1 VEEARQDVLFA
12 LDADPAWHRLDEEQR
27 AGLIQEHYLN
37 APPPLRMGTDEEIVE
52 HLRKTPLPSF
62 DGRVMLLRGAL
73 ERIRVEM
80 AKILEPE
87 TVVVSLGAPVTLKT
101 LDDLDAYLEGVRRRA
116 MAELEKGNPVMLK

>member
-1 VEEARQDVLFA
+1 
-12 LDADPAWHRLDEEQR
+12 
-27 AGLIQEHYLN
+27 
-37 APPPLRMGTDEEIVE
+37 
-52 HLRKTPLPSF
+52 
-62 DGRVMLLRGAL
+62 
-73 ERIRVEM
+73 M